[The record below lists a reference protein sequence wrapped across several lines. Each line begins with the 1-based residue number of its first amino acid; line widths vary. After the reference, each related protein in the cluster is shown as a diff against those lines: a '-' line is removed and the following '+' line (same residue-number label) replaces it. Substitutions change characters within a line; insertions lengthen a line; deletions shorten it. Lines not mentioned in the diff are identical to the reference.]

1 VPILRAAGAGRG
13 QPCGTCQSFF
23 FFLRRAVGR
32 SSLPPRRRPLSWL
45 SLHAPAPTTTTTTT
59 TTIWVESMA
68 YHAHTQS
75 RRDEALTRRC
85 WWTPAG
91 RISLPFVSQK
101 KKRRSK
107 GLKTPRSR
115 SSSATAVERSD
126 WIWRT
131 RRVTTGRGAAIRPR
145 SGTGSRSVLLPVEKA
160 KQAGGDQ
167 NQDHH
172 GPAYRRHYCTASLS
186 LPVPGSS
193 LRPAFCRPLCQ

>member
-1 VPILRAAGAGRG
+1 MDPSR
-13 QPCGTCQSFF
+13 SNFF
-23 FFLRRAVGR
+23 TLCFA
-32 SSLPPRRRPLSWL
+32 
-45 SLHAPAPTTTTTTT
+45 
-59 TTIWVESMA
+59 
-68 YHAHTQS
+68 
-75 RRDEALTRRC
+75 
-85 WWTPAG
+85 
-91 RISLPFVSQK
+91 K

-186 LPVPGSS
+186 LSPGPGLQPPPCVLPPSVPVVSVTQTGTQQQHAAAAAAG
-193 LRPAFCRPLCQ
+193 RRI